1 MVDWVSWGSLATL
14 ALLLVVAAV
23 GDVRR
28 LTIPNWLC
36 VAVALLS
43 LPYWGASAAT
53 FWPGF
58 AWQAAFAL
66 AVFVALAA
74 LFALGVMGGGDVKL
88 LAALA
93 LWFPPRA
100 YLELMMLIAVAGGIL
115 TLGLLIRHRR
125 ARAEGRPEIPY
136 GLAIAAGAAV
146 LLAEPLVKQFPA

>member
-14 ALLLVVAAV
+14 ALLLIVAAV

-28 LTIPNWLC
+28 FTIPNWLC
-36 VAVALLS
+36 LAVALLS
-43 LPYWGASAAT
+43 LPYWWASGAA

-58 AWQAAFAL
+58 LWQAGFAV
-66 AVFVALAA
+66 AVFAGLAA
-74 LFALGVMGGGDVKL
+74 LFAIGVMGGGDVKL

-100 YLELMMLIAVAGGIL
+100 YLELMMLVAVAGGLL
-115 TLGLLIRHRR
+115 TLALLVRHRV

-136 GLAIAAGAAV
+136 GLAIAAGAF
-146 LLAEPLVKQFPA
+146 LILAEPLVKQFPA